1 MDNTIPTRV
10 TKLGKHASLNHLKHG
25 PEMPCYDGMSA
36 AERQVSEEVFVKQ
49 RKKHLDASRH
59 AMLRETKIHHNE
71 STATI
76 IFTGNLLPMLRTM
89 DQVHREQFFIG
100 ITFPNQEF
108 ILLRV
113 AEEANLCQLYFLTV
127 KSDSAKLLCRGK
139 DGFLVYTNNSVADGW
154 KIMKCNVHVEE
165 NLDMLN
171 DESTTTPEK
180 PVLEKRSPYKAAWIV
195 PLIASTIADTP
206 MASAQVLQSLLA
218 PHGHRYCFSS
228 LSLQA
233 HL

>member
-10 TKLGKHASLNHLKHG
+10 TKLGKRASLNR
-25 PEMPCYDGMSA
+25 GMSA

-59 AMLRETKIHHNE
+59 AMLREAEIHHNE

-76 IFTGNLLPMLRTM
+76 IFTGNLSPTLRTM
-89 DQVHREQFFIG
+89 DQVRRERLRIG
-100 ITFPNQEF
+100 LTFPNREF

-113 AEEANLCQLYFLTV
+113 AEEANLRQLYFSMV

-139 DGFLVYTNNSVADGW
+139 DGFLVYANNSVADGW
-154 KIMKCNVHVEE
+154 KVMKCNICVEE

-171 DESTTTPEK
+171 DESPTTPEK
-180 PVLEKRSPYKAAWIV
+180 PVLEK
-195 PLIASTIADTP
+195 
-206 MASAQVLQSLLA
+206 
-218 PHGHRYCFSS
+218 
-228 LSLQA
+228 
-233 HL
+233 